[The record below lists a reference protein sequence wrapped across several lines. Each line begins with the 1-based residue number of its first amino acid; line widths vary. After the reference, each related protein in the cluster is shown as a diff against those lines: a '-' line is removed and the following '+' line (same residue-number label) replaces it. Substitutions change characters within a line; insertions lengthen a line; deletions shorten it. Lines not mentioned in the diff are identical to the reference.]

1 MAQFDSSNPQATLEL
16 GRIIGAKPPLKP
28 KHVLGIRQQ
37 LKTSGKIRDLPLF
50 SCAVDAK
57 LRGCDLVKLR
67 VSDVAPGGVLR
78 HEQQSSSRKQG
89 GPFRSRSPS
98 RRGRRCQR
106 GWRVAASAGT
116 IGCFRADR
124 APATTSAPAS
134 THVWSASGSRRS
146 TWSPTPTAHQPPAE
160 KRGARLQEDR
170 QPTRLPAAARPSQA
184 GEHGPLS
191 RHRGGRRL
199 GTVGAD

>member
-146 TWSPTPTAHQPPAE
+146 TWSRTPTV
-160 KRGARLQEDR
+160 
-170 QPTRLPAAARPSQA
+170 PTAC
-184 GEHGPLS
+184 
-191 RHRGGRRL
+191 GGRRWPSSTRRPATCARASCCL
-199 GTVGAD
+199 AIASWRARSAISASRWTTP